1 MNRYYWTLA
10 AFTIALA
17 GCGAPETSQEAE
29 LDAGADAVDQLP
41 PPPDPLEAEAEA
53 ETGDA
58 YGVDTPASAAPA
70 IAALQMGDGTP
81 AGTATATPTTT
92 GIMVSLQVQGLPPGE
107 HGAHVHMI
115 GQCDAPAFEG
125 AGDHWNP
132 TDAQHGLENPQGPHA
147 GDMPNL
153 SIDEDGQG
161 ALDYT
166 LEGGS
171 FDEMFDADG
180 AAMVVHTMPDDQMA
194 DPAGNSGDR
203 IACGVFQ
210 AG

>member
-1 MNRYYWTLA
+1 M
-10 AFTIALA
+10 IALA
-17 GCGAPETSQEAE
+17 GCGAPETSQDAE
-29 LDAGADAVDQLP
+29 QDAGNQLP
-41 PPPDPLEAEAEA
+41 PPPDPLEAETA
-53 ETGDA
+53 DA
-58 YGVDTPASAAPA
+58 YGVDAAASAAPA

-81 AGTATATPTTT
+81 AGTATATPTTN
-92 GIMVSLQVQGLPPGE
+92 GVMVSLQVQGLPPGE
-107 HGAHVHMI
+107 HGAHIHMI

-132 TDAQHGLENPQGPHA
+132 TDAQHGLESPQGPHA

-153 SIDEDGQG
+153 SVDENGQG

-166 LEGGS
+166 LEDGS
-171 FDEMFDADG
+171 MDELFDADG
-180 AAMVVHTMPDDQMA
+180 AAMVVHAMPDDQMT
-194 DPAGNSGDR
+194 DPAGNSGAR